1 MGTIHRLK
9 PRAAQHTVRLI
20 IPDSHGNHIDER
32 ARDAV
37 VRDCKELRPEEI
49 IFLGDHVDCG
59 GVFSAH
65 QRSYT
70 AEMTESYTDDCAAA
84 NTFLDML
91 QAASPNA
98 RGHYLEGNHEAHV
111 ERYLARNFES
121 KKDADDLLADIG
133 PQKKLRLKDRGIRY
147 YRTTDC
153 YNNLTVPGTI
163 KLGKCFFT
171 HGVSHS
177 KNCAAVHL
185 ARFGANVVFGHVHR
199 AQSVVERT
207 VTSEG
212 FGAWCP
218 GTLAKLQPLYR
229 HTAPTSWSHGYA
241 IQLVN
246 QSTGTFLHINIPI
259 AGGQSLLMDLA
270 GTIATR
276 SNRQRR
282 AA

>member
-1 MGTIHRLK
+1 MAVAK
-9 PRAAQHTVRLI
+9 AAKHTVRMI
-20 IPDSHGNHIDER
+20 IPDSHGNHIDLR
-32 ARDAV
+32 ARDAA
-37 VRDCKELRPEEI
+37 VRDAKALRPDEI
-49 IFLGDHVDCG
+49 VFLGDHVDCG

-84 NTFLDML
+84 NEFLDLL
-91 QAASPNA
+91 QAAAPNA

-111 ERYLARNFES
+111 ERYLARNMAS

-133 PQKKLRLKDRGIRY
+133 PQRKLRLKERGIRY
-147 YRTTDC
+147 YRTVEC
-153 YNNLTVPGTI
+153 YQHLTVPGTI
-163 KLGKCFFT
+163 KLGKCYFT
-171 HGVSHS
+171 HGISHS
-177 KNCAAVHL
+177 KNAASVHL

-218 GTLAKLQPLYR
+218 GTLAALQPLYR

-241 IQLVN
+241 VQLVN
-246 QSTGTFLHINIPI
+246 QSTGTFLHINVPI
-259 AGGQSLLMDLA
+259 VADKSLLMDLA

-276 SNRQRR
+276 KK
-282 AA
+282 AV